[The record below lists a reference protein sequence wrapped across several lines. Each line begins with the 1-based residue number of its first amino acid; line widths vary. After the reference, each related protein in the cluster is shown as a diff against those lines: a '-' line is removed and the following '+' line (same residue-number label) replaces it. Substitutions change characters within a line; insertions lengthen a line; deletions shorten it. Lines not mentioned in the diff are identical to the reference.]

1 VTLVVS
7 HFASGPESGHG
18 DPLDDLAE
26 IDRKLVLVVEDEPT
40 LLEVMSFV
48 LESEG
53 FSVETARNGEEA
65 LDRLRAGM
73 RPSLVLLD
81 LMMPVMSGR
90 EFLDEIARSP
100 SLAPPPI
107 VVLTAGGPMEAPGV
121 AEVLPKPY
129 DLELLIEAVE
139 RHTRGRRASTR
150 VR

>member
-1 VTLVVS
+1 VTQVVS
-7 HFASGPESGHG
+7 DIAPGSEIGHG
-18 DPLDDLAE
+18 DPLDDFVE
-26 IDRKLVLVVEDEPT
+26 VDRKLVLIVEDEPT

-53 FSVETARNGEEA
+53 FRVEVARNGEEA
-65 LDRLRAGM
+65 LERLRTGTWPA
-73 RPSLVLLD
+73 LVLLD

-100 SLAPPPI
+100 ALASLPI
-107 VVLTAGGPMEAPGV
+107 VVLTAGGPPEVPGA

-139 RHTRGRRASTR
+139 RHTRGRRASPR
-150 VR
+150 AR